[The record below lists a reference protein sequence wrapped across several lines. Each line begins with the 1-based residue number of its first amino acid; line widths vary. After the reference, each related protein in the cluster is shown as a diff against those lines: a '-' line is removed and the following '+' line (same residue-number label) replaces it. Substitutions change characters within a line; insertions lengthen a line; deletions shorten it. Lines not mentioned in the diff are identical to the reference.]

1 MKGFKKIFLLLLT
14 LSLVTG
20 SLYSTGWAGD
30 KFRNDDPVA
39 QGWGAIDL
47 LVARPLGVAAAIGG
61 TGVFIASLPFTL
73 TVDIISNIAGSPAG
87 AMNSGTLLP
96 DTVRL
101 NVRSLMRN
109 TVPVASSNVY
119 ARTVNLLVTLRLTW

>member
-30 KFRNDDPVA
+30 KFRKDDPVA
-39 QGWGAIDL
+39 QGWSAVDL
-47 LVARPLGVAAAIGG
+47 FFARPLGVAAAIGG

-73 TVDIISNIAGSPAG
+73 TIDIISHIAGSPVG
-87 AMNSGTLLP
+87 AMNSAAKMLMLEPLKFSFVREFP
-96 DTVRL
+96 DEDI
-101 NVRSLMRN
+101 
-109 TVPVASSNVY
+109 
-119 ARTVNLLVTLRLTW
+119 

>member
-87 AMNSGTLLP
+87 AMNSAAKMFMLAPLKFSFVREFP
-96 DTVRL
+96 DEDI
-101 NVRSLMRN
+101 
-109 TVPVASSNVY
+109 
-119 ARTVNLLVTLRLTW
+119 